1 MRGYLLIALAIMAAL
16 PARAAREVSDF
27 TLDNGLRLVVIED
40 HRAPAAMHMVWYR
53 VGAADEPPGKSG
65 IAHYLEHLMFK
76 GTEENPAGSVD
87 RIVSAVGGS
96 NNAFTSPDA
105 TAYFER
111 VPADA
116 LGQVMAL
123 EGDRMRNLAFEDAL
137 ARTELQV
144 VVEERNQRVENNPGA
159 IFSEQFRAAQYLNHP
174 YGDPIIGWPAE
185 LAGLT
190 PEDARAFYK
199 RFYAPDNAIVVVA
212 GDVDPATVRALAE
225 THYGTLAPTGGL
237 GPRARPQ
244 EPPQRAARRVV
255 YSDPRVGQPYLM
267 RSYLAPER
275 DAGDQAR
282 AAALEILAR
291 VLGGEATDS
300 ALSDALQFDRRIAV
314 QSGASYRG
322 TALDDTEFRLYVV
335 PRAGVSLDEAEK
347 ALDSALARFMREGPD
362 PARLERVKMRLYSGE
377 IYARDEASTLARRY
391 GRALTS
397 GLTLDD
403 VAAWPDLLQ
412 SVTAEDVMAAARE
425 VLVEARSVTGRL
437 MRPETVTPAAT
448 EGAE

>member
-1 MRGYLLIALAIMAAL
+1 MRGYLLIALAMMAAL
-16 PARAAREVSDF
+16 PAQAAREVSDF
-27 TLDNGLRLVVIED
+27 TLENGLRLVVIED
-40 HRAPAAMHMVWYR
+40 HRAPAVMHMVWYR

-76 GTEENPAGSVD
+76 GTEANPAGSID
-87 RIVSAVGGS
+87 RIVKAVGGS

-105 TAYFER
+105 TGYFER

-116 LGQVMAL
+116 LGRMMAL
-123 EGDRMRNLAFEDAL
+123 EADRMRGLAFDDAL

-159 IFSEQFRAAQYLNHP
+159 IFSEQFAAAQYLNHS
-174 YGDPIIGWPAE
+174 YGRPVIGWPDE

-190 PEDARAFYK
+190 PGDARAFYR

-212 GDVDPATVRALAE
+212 GDVTPEKVRALAE
-225 THYGTLAPTGGL
+225 EHYGALAPTGGL
-237 GPRARPQ
+237 GPRTRPQ
-244 EPPQRAARRVV
+244 EPPQRAARRVS
-255 YSDPRVGQPYLM
+255 YADPRVGQPYLM

-275 DAGDQAR
+275 DAGDQEQ

-291 VLGGEATDS
+291 LLGGEPTDS
-300 ALSDALQFDRRIAV
+300 ALSDALQFDRPVAV
-314 QSGASYRG
+314 QAGASYSG
-322 TALDDTEFRLYVV
+322 TALDDTSFRIYVV
-335 PRAGVSLDEAEK
+335 PRTGVTLEAAEAALDE
-347 ALDSALARFMREGPD
+347 ALARFLREGPD

-377 IYARDEASTLARRY
+377 IYDRDEAATLARRY

-397 GLTLDD
+397 GLEIAD

-412 SVTAEDVMAAARE
+412 SVTAGDVMAAARE
-425 VLVEARSVTGRL
+425 VLVDRRSVTGRL
-437 MRPETVTPAAT
+437 TQPETPTPAAMET
-448 EGAE
+448 N